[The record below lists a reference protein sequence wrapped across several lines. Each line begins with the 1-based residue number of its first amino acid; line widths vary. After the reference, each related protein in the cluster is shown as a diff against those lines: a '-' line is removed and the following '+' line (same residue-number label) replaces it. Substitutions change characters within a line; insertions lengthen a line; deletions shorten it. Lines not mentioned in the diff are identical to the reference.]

1 MADSTGMH
9 QQPTHRPVSN
19 RDGEHAVSLIEVL
32 VVMLIVAVIS
42 AFAVPS
48 LMSSRGSGGRV
59 ELRAAAARYSDAVER
74 YQADH
79 GRKVP
84 VYGSA
89 DWRIPNQGPIKRL
102 QIGGT
107 VERPYLDK
115 SIPEVMTR
123 TGPAGAKWAS
133 RPPGSSVR
141 GGRLVYLRTGSFS
154 YRIDAYWDGKLL
166 CRMGDVPAG
175 AKTC

>member
-1 MADSTGMH
+1 M
-9 QQPTHRPVSN
+9 
-19 RDGEHAVSLIEVL
+19 SLIEVV
-32 VVMLIVAVIS
+32 VVMLIVAIIS
-42 AFAVPS
+42 GFAVPS
-48 LMSSRGSGGRV
+48 LLGSRGSGGRI
-59 ELRAAAARYSDAVER
+59 ELRAAAARYADAVER

-89 DWRIPNQGPIKRL
+89 DWRIPNQGPIRRL
-102 QIGGT
+102 QMSGT

-115 SIPEVMTR
+115 SIPEIMTR
-123 TGPAGAKWAS
+123 TGPTSARWVT
-133 RPPGSSVR
+133 RPPGRNVR

-166 CRMGDVPAG
+166 CRMGDAKAG
-175 AKTC
+175 ATSC